1 MKQVTKSLVIVGAM
15 LAAGSAVA
23 DMDMDFH
30 PFIGVDYLQA
40 WMPAKGSIT
49 TFSNAARTD
58 TINAKSAFRSSFP
71 GATVYVGSKFTDCFG
86 IELGWD
92 SSLSSKKK
100 TAASPSTSPFP
111 YTYTAKVR
119 REGFHADLMGFL
131 PMMDCWNLFGSIGW
145 GSVKAKIS
153 DQSLTAAAGNG
164 NTAAVNQGLLNAGT
178 HLPLKSKTKSL
189 LRLGVG
195 ASYMFTDMFG
205 VRAKLGWEG
214 TSALRVKYSNGTSAK
229 LFKDSTTL
237 AVGLFAQF

>member
-49 TFSNAARTD
+49 TFSNAVRTD

-100 TAASPSTSPFP
+100 TAASPSTTAVPGG
-111 YTYTAKVR
+111 YTYTSKVR

-131 PMMDCWNLFGSIGW
+131 PMMDCWNLFGTIGW

-153 DQSLTAAAGNG
+153 NQALTA
-164 NTAAVNQGLLNAGT
+164 NTAAGTAAINAGT
-178 HLPLKSKTKSL
+178 SAIPLSTKRKSL

>member
-15 LAAGSAVA
+15 LAAGSAAA

-49 TFSNAARTD
+49 TFSRAARTD

-100 TAASPSTSPFP
+100 TAASPSTSAVTGG
-111 YTYTAKVR
+111 YTYTSKVR

-131 PMMDCWNLFGSIGW
+131 PMMDCWNLFGTIGW
-145 GSVKAKIS
+145 GSVKAKIT
-153 DQSLTAAAGNG
+153 DQKLVA
-164 NTAAVNQGLLNAGT
+164 NTAAGQAVLNAGT
-178 HLPLKSKTKSL
+178 SAIPLSTKRKSI

-195 ASYMFTDMFG
+195 TSYMFTDMFG
-205 VRAKLGWEG
+205 VRAKLGYEG
-214 TSALRVKYSNGTSAK
+214 TNALRVKYSNGATGNTK
-229 LFKDSTTL
+229 VFKDTVTL